1 MFDMY
6 FVSDRRHEALNAEL
20 APHYT
25 LAWQLSVPDAVE
37 RIIAYARSIGTRKAS
52 AYLLDAS
59 PEHPYAAEMLME
71 NWGSGRT
78 GVLLGARTQ
87 AEFEEAITWRSA
99 VLGQGLGI
107 SAQAVEL
114 LLDRNVSEQEPEQE
128 R

>member
-1 MFDMY
+1 M
-6 FVSDRRHEALNAEL
+6 
-20 APHYT
+20 
-25 LAWQLSVPDAVE
+25 
-37 RIIAYARSIGTRKAS
+37 
-52 AYLLDAS
+52 
-59 PEHPYAAEMLME
+59 
-71 NWGSGRT
+71 

-99 VLGQGLGI
+99 VLGQGLGL

>member
-25 LAWQLSVPDAVE
+25 LAWQVRAPDAVE
-37 RIIAYARSIGTRKAS
+37 RIIGYARSIGTRKAS
-52 AYLLDAS
+52 AFLLDAS
-59 PEHPYAAEMLME
+59 KEHPYAAEMLME

-87 AEFEEAITWRSA
+87 AEFEEAIAWRSA
-99 VLGQGLGI
+99 VLGQGLGL
-107 SAQAVEL
+107 SAQAVDL
-114 LLDRNVSEQEPEQE
+114 LLDRNETDQEQE